1 MPESPA
7 HDDDGDRDHHEH
19 ERQREKQAR
28 DRIGDV
34 AHREGSSPRD
44 DHIAVTRSLVRGS
57 ISMSFGHSRVNPSS
71 GHLRVAS
78 MPIFDPYV
86 NARLE
91 WSSTSIG
98 PIVKRVS
105 RSGSMLFSAIHHASC
120 GSRTLTCLSTTMM
133 SLASDMS
140 PWPQSAFITLYA
152 CPGYCLSIETNTR
165 LWKIPTAGMW

>member
-1 MPESPA
+1 MSEAPP
-7 HDDDGDRDHHEH
+7 HDQHGDDDHHQH
-19 ERQREKQAR
+19 ERQGEDETRR
-28 DRIGDV
+28 RIGNLV
-34 AHREGSSPRD
+34 HREPSRPSD
-44 DHIAVTRSLVRGS
+44 DHIAVTRCLVSAS
-57 ISMSFGHSRVNPSS
+57 ISMSFGHSRVKPSS

-98 PIVKRVS
+98 PIVKRTS

-120 GSRTLTCLSTTMM
+120 GSRTLTCLSTTMI

-140 PWPQSAFITLYA
+140 PCPQSAFITLYA

-165 LWKIPTAGMW
+165 LWKIP

>member
-7 HDDDGDRDHHEH
+7 DDDDGDDDHHEH
-19 ERQREKQAR
+19 ERQREHEA
-28 DRIGDV
+28 
-34 AHREGSSPRD
+34 REGVRRASHRSASIPSD
-44 DHIAVTRSLVRGS
+44 DHIAVTRCLVSAS
-57 ISMSFGHSRVNPSS
+57 IWMSFGHSRVKPSS

-86 NARLE
+86 KARLE

-98 PIVKRVS
+98 PIVKRAS
-105 RSGSMLFSAIHHASC
+105 RSGSILLSAIHHASC